1 MPSSLTRVLPSVLG
15 FSPRPPASVCGTG
28 TLTIASAFS
37 CQRGFTCFATLKFSL
52 PITAQLTSA
61 YFTTE
66 SPNRLDGL
74 YHQPAHAIL
83 LCQCFAHIGGTGIS
97 TSCPSPTTSVLGLGP
112 DLPWADEPSPGNL
125 GLSTCR
131 FLACLSLLIPAFSLL
146 CRPPVLS
153 VCLLPTYYAPLPLIP
168 FDTNPKLR
176 WCVLAPLHL
185 RRTITRPVSYYA
197 LFECVAASEPT
208 SWLSVQLHILSHLTH
223 TSGP

>member
-1 MPSSLTRVLPSVLG
+1 MPSSLTRVLPFVLG

-28 TLTIASAFS
+28 TLTIVSAFS
-37 CQRGFTCFATLKFSL
+37 CQRGFTCFATLISL
-52 PITAQLTSA
+52 PIAAQLTSA

-66 SPNRLDGL
+66 SPNRLDRL

-83 LCQCFAHIGGTGIS
+83 LRQRVTHKGGTGIS

-125 GLSTCR
+125 GLSTCK
-131 FLACLSLLIPAFSLL
+131 FLACISLLIPAFSLL
-146 CRPPVLS
+146 HRPRLLS
-153 VCLLPTYYAPLPLIP
+153 VPLQPMHYAPLPLH
-168 FDTNPKLR
+168 FCNPKLR

-197 LFECVAASEPT
+197 LFECVAASKPT
-208 SWLSVQLHILSHLTH
+208 SWLSMQLHILSHLTH
-223 TSGP
+223 TLGP

>member
-1 MPSSLTRVLPSVLG
+1 MPSSLTRVLSFVSG

-28 TLTIASAFS
+28 TPTITSAFS
-37 CQRGFTCFATLKFSL
+37 RQRGFTCFATCFSL
-52 PITAQLTSA
+52 PITPQLTSA

-66 SPNRLDGL
+66 SPKRLDRL

-83 LCQCFAHIGGTGIS
+83 LCQRIAHKGGTGIS
-97 TSCPSPTTSVLGLGP
+97 TSCPSPTTIVLGLGP

-131 FLACLSLLIPAFSLL
+131 FLACISLLIPAFSLL
-146 CRPPVLS
+146 CSPPVLP
-153 VCLLPTYYAPLPLIP
+153 VWLLPAHYAPLPLAYA
-168 FDTNPKLR
+168 NPKLR

-197 LFECVAASEPT
+197 LFECVAASKPT
-208 SWLSVQLHILSHLTH
+208 SWLSSQLHILSHLTH
-223 TSGP
+223 TLGP